1 MYTFCLLIPASAA
14 EFQQSRRENASRN
27 QSESINRLRLLI
39 IYQQTVNP
47 PFSLD
52 SPCWTSRV
60 VSWGDKRKQ
69 KIVFLSPPEPQVS
82 NYSFLVSSVGTC
94 SSVHHLR
101 VRGPQRPSGTV
112 LFPFYLLPPSNLCQ
126 ILLLLLSRISRVRL
140 CVTP

>member
-52 SPCWTSRV
+52 SPCWSSSV

-69 KIVFLSPPEPQVS
+69 KIVFLRIKP
-82 NYSFLVSSVGTC
+82 GTD
-94 SSVHHLR
+94 SENPTAIR
-101 VRGPQRPSGTV
+101 
-112 LFPFYLLPPSNLCQ
+112 LLPTKSTLLAWCASCRKSSN
-126 ILLLLLSRISRVRL
+126 
-140 CVTP
+140 